1 MGMTGIELA
10 LIWLGWVVAGGS
22 PGPATLGI
30 AGTAMTEGRGQALA
44 FATGI
49 LAGGA
54 FWGIAAAFGMGA
66 LMLTHVWIFT
76 TVKYIGAA
84 YLLYLAIKSFK
95 SAVSKTPMGEGSI
108 AKGSRSMAFKKGALI
123 HLTNPKAIL
132 SWGAV
137 FAILLPASAP
147 TSQII
152 GMFAFLYSGGIFVF
166 IGYAFL
172 FSTPGVVH
180 FYRRAHRWF
189 DLAFGVLFGAASL
202 KILTS
207 KIEV

>member
-1 MGMTGIELA
+1 MGMTGVELA

-30 AGTAMTEGRGQALA
+30 AGTAMAEGRGQALA
-44 FATGI
+44 FAMGI

-54 FWGIAAAFGMGA
+54 FWGIAAGFGMGA

-95 SAVSKTPMGEGSI
+95 SAISKTPMGEGSV
-108 AKGSRSMAFKKGALI
+108 AKGTRFVAFQKGALI

-137 FAILLPASAP
+137 FAILLPPFVPA
-147 TSQII
+147 TQII
-152 GMFAFLYSGGIFVF
+152 GLFVFLYTGGIFVF

-172 FSTPGVVH
+172 FSTPKVVRT
-180 FYRRAHRWF
+180 YQRARRWF
-189 DLAFGVLFGAASL
+189 DLTFGVLFGAASL
-202 KILTS
+202 KILMS